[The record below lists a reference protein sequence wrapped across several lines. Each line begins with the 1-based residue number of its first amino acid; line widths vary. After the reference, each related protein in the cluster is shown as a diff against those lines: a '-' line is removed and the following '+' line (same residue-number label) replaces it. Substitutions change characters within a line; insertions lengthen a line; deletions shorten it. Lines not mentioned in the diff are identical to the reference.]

1 MKRITSIIL
10 ILFLVFGMSCFAVVF
25 AQISPENSQLMKDA
39 PRKFNAYG
47 FEHIV
52 SGEVP
57 PFHRLHM
64 LMDIEFINGKEV
76 HEQYTV
82 EFSENSIYGPAI
94 HTLDLYLTY
103 DRDALK
109 DGLPFISGTFTYY
122 WDRNNNIKEY
132 SGTVKGTLIEIS
144 PATMEFVTDYSY
156 TNSIALDLDVEGDP
170 WDWTIYLEVPGEETY
185 YMNAGHIKDG
195 YSSDYYH
202 EERPHVPTPSKQA
215 DVAAGVGLSTA
226 GIAIANALTKTSI
239 FGSASFNGT
248 LGPVAPG
255 VPPSAPAPVN
265 TSASSGF
272 LGAIKNFIKN
282 LFSGLRDMLTDEGRS
297 YASGKMADFLE
308 DTDIENIIDE
318 N

>member
-10 ILFLVFGMSCFAVVF
+10 ILFLVFGMSCFAIVL
-25 AQISPENSQLMKDA
+25 AQVSPENSQLMNDA

-64 LMDIEFINGKEV
+64 LMDIEFINSKEI

-82 EFSENSIYGPAI
+82 EFFDDSVYGPAL

-109 DGLPFISGTFTYY
+109 NGLPFISGTFTYY
-122 WDRNNNIKEY
+122 WARDKNIKEY
-132 SGTVKGTLIEIS
+132 SGTVEGMLIEIS
-144 PATMEFVTDYSY
+144 PAIMEFASDYSY

-185 YMNAGHIKDG
+185 YLNTEYIKDE
-195 YSSDYYH
+195 YSSDYSH
-202 EERPHVPTPSKQA
+202 EENPHVPAPSTQA
-215 DVAAGVGLSTA
+215 DVAAGVGLSTV
-226 GIAIANALTKTSI
+226 GIAVANALTKTSI
-239 FGSASFNGT
+239 FGSASFSGA
-248 LGPVAPG
+248 LGPVAPSI
-255 VPPSAPAPVN
+255 PPSAPAPVS

-272 LGAIKNFIKN
+272 FGAIKNFIKN

-308 DTDIENIIDE
+308 ETDIKNIIAKK
-318 N
+318 